1 MTCPYL
7 TQVTMVFCQA
17 APVKK
22 LIPSDRVSTASA
34 CEAAG
39 YRACPLFREAVARAH
54 ETMEEVD
61 QEEKDLHPADEK
73 GATS

>member
-1 MTCPYL
+1 
-7 TQVTMVFCQA
+7 MVFCQA

-22 LIPSDRVSTASA
+22 LIPTDRVSTASA
-34 CEAAG
+34 CEADA

-61 QEEKDLHPADEK
+61 QEEKDLHPAEEK
-73 GATS
+73 GATP

>member
-22 LIPSDRVSTASA
+22 LIPTDRVSTASA
-34 CEAAG
+34 CEADA
-39 YRACPLFREAVARAH
+39 YRACPLFREALARAH
-54 ETMEEVD
+54 QTIEEVEE
-61 QEEKDLHPADEK
+61 EEKALHPAEEK
-73 GATS
+73 GALP

>member
-22 LIPSDRVSTASA
+22 LIPTDRVSTASA
-34 CEAAG
+34 CEAEG
-39 YRACPLFREAVARAH
+39 YRGCPLFREAVARANQ
-54 ETMEEVD
+54 TIEEVEE
-61 QEEKDLHPADEK
+61 EEKDSHTAAEK
-73 GATS
+73 GAQP

>member
-22 LIPSDRVSTASA
+22 LIPTDRVSTASA
-34 CEAAG
+34 CEADA

-61 QEEKDLHPADEK
+61 QEEKDLHPAEEK
-73 GATS
+73 GATP